1 MGDALRVIVHR
12 AGEVIG
18 KHVIGA
24 IKHEIADLALEVLAD
39 PALQQVLKG
48 YFCSAGAYSPCAQ
61 WTSARNALAAG
72 PRINRAAGKRF
83 TDFLSTAPTGVNQS
97 TDAQL
102 LQGCLVCAC
111 AFALINDVAIPV
123 QPECFHAA
131 KDRVRCARGYPR
143 LI

>member
-24 IKHEIADLALEVLAD
+24 IKHEIADLSLEVLAD

-61 WTSARNALAAG
+61 LMSLRNAMAAG
-72 PRINRAAGKRF
+72 PRINRAARKRF
-83 TDFLSTAPTGVNQS
+83 ADFLSTTTTGVNQS
-97 TDAQL
+97 IAAQL
-102 LQGCLVCAC
+102 LQCCLVCAC
-111 AFALINDVAIPV
+111 AFALINDLAITV
-123 QPECFHAA
+123 QPKCFQAA
-131 KDRVRCARGYPR
+131 KDRVR
-143 LI
+143 